1 MRFSIGYL
9 LNRVV
14 AVITMANVN
23 KRGGKTQHAEI
34 AGAGFAG
41 LTTAIA
47 LRQRGWSVRL
57 HEKGPELRAFGA
69 GIYLWHNGLRVLE
82 GLGVL
87 EDVLNGSHT
96 PPVYET
102 WLHNKS
108 VSRETFNGMPW
119 RIMTRQHLHNALVK
133 KAQAEGVEIS
143 INSDVTAADPSGRV
157 TLASGEVR
165 EADLVVGADGVGSR
179 VRDSIGFEQDRWISQ
194 DGLIRLIV
202 PRKKKELGAGEWD
215 NTIDMWNFWPRV
227 QRILYSPCNDNDLY
241 LGLMAPADDP
251 NGSRVPIKLDTWVE
265 MFPFLEPVLVEAA
278 KLQTARY
285 DRYETTKLNEWTRG
299 KVALVGDSAHAMC
312 PAIAQG
318 AGCAM
323 VNGLSLAME
332 LEEIPDVAEGLR
344 SWEKRLRPLTD
355 RCQAISGEYA
365 ANRSLSKGNQFDRR
379 ATEAARF
386 DPTRR
391 VFSW

>member
-1 MRFSIGYL
+1 
-9 LNRVV
+9 
-14 AVITMANVN
+14 MANIN
-23 KRGGKTQHAEI
+23 KHNGKTQHAEI

-41 LTTAIA
+41 LTAAVA

-82 GLGVL
+82 GIGAL

-102 WLHNKS
+102 WMHNKS
-108 VSRETFNGMPW
+108 VSRETFNGLPW
-119 RIMTRQHLHNALVK
+119 RIMTRQHLHNAIAN
-133 KAQAEGVEIS
+133 KALAEGVEIVV
-143 INSDVTAADPSGRV
+143 NSEVVAADPSGRI

-165 EADLVVGADGVGSR
+165 EADLVIGADGVGSK
-179 VRDSIGFEQDRWISQ
+179 VRDSIGFAQDRWISK
-194 DGLIRLIV
+194 DGLIRLLV
-202 PRKKKELGAGEWD
+202 PRKKKELGHGEWD

-227 QRILYSPCNDNDLY
+227 QRILYSPCNDDELY
-241 LGLMAPADDP
+241 LGFMAPADDP
-251 NGSRVPIKLDTWVE
+251 NGSRVPLKLESWVD

-278 KLQTARY
+278 KHQTARY
-285 DRYETTKLNEWTRG
+285 DRYETTKLDTWTRG
-299 KVALVGDSAHAMC
+299 RVAIIGDAAHAMC

-323 VNGLSLAME
+323 VNAYSLARE
-332 LEEIPDVAEGLR
+332 LEEIPDVEDGIRA
-344 SWEKRLRPLTD
+344 WEKRMRPLTD
-355 RCQAISGEYA
+355 RCQEITGEYA
-365 ANRSLSKGNQFDRR
+365 ANRSLSLGNQFTAR
-379 ATEAARF
+379 ALETARY

>member
-1 MRFSIGYL
+1 
-9 LNRVV
+9 
-14 AVITMANVN
+14 
-23 KRGGKTQHAEI
+23 
-34 AGAGFAG
+34 
-41 LTTAIA
+41 
-47 LRQRGWSVRL
+47 
-57 HEKGPELRAFGA
+57 
-69 GIYLWHNGLRVLE
+69 
-82 GLGVL
+82 
-87 EDVLNGSHT
+87 
-96 PPVYET
+96 
-102 WLHNKS
+102 
-108 VSRETFNGMPW
+108 
-119 RIMTRQHLHNALVK
+119 
-133 KAQAEGVEIS
+133 
-143 INSDVTAADPSGRV
+143 
-157 TLASGEVR
+157 
-165 EADLVVGADGVGSR
+165 
-179 VRDSIGFEQDRWISQ
+179 
-194 DGLIRLIV
+194 
-202 PRKKKELGAGEWD
+202 
-215 NTIDMWNFWPRV
+215 MWNFWPRV

>member
-1 MRFSIGYL
+1 
-9 LNRVV
+9 
-14 AVITMANVN
+14 MANIN
-23 KRGGKTQHAEI
+23 KHSGKTQHAEI

-41 LTTAIA
+41 LTAAVA

-82 GLGVL
+82 GIGAL

-102 WLHNKS
+102 WMHNKS
-108 VSRETFNGMPW
+108 VSRETFNGLPW
-119 RIMTRQHLHNALVK
+119 RIMTRQHLHNAIAN
-133 KAQAEGVEIS
+133 KALAEGVEIVV
-143 INSDVTAADPSGRV
+143 NSEVVAADPSGRI

-165 EADLVVGADGVGSR
+165 EADLVIGADGVGSK
-179 VRDSIGFEQDRWISQ
+179 VRDSIGFAQDRWISK
-194 DGLIRLIV
+194 DGLIRLLV
-202 PRKKKELGAGEWD
+202 PRKKKELGHGEWD

-227 QRILYSPCNDNDLY
+227 QRILYSPCNDDELY
-241 LGLMAPADDP
+241 LGFMAPADDP
-251 NGSRVPIKLDTWVE
+251 NGSRVPLKLESWVD

-278 KLQTARY
+278 KHQTARY
-285 DRYETTKLNEWTRG
+285 DRYETTKLDTWTRG
-299 KVALVGDSAHAMC
+299 RVAIIGDAAHAMC

-323 VNGLSLAME
+323 VNAYSLARE
-332 LEEIPDVAEGLR
+332 LEEIPDVEDGIRA
-344 SWEKRLRPLTD
+344 WEKRMRPLTD
-355 RCQAISGEYA
+355 RCQEITGEYA
-365 ANRSLSKGNQFDRR
+365 ANRSLSLGNQFTAR
-379 ATEAARF
+379 ALETARY